1 MISSRSDLQ
10 HYLEQDRIADE
21 HKGRKPKVI
30 GGWPNLIWKYKIF
43 LRKAE
48 FYTNCGK
55 GISGKLLKIYY
66 KYRYTCLGIKLG
78 YTIPLNVIGP
88 GLSLPHYGT
97 VIING
102 TAKIGKNCRIMADV
116 CIGSTS
122 GINQAAHIGDNVY
135 IGAGAKILGDIKIGN
150 DVCVGAN
157 AVVTKNFENGVTIA
171 GIPAKVIS
179 HDKSH
184 KNISP
189 NLLKDLGEKCEE

>member
-21 HKGRKPKVI
+21 YKGSKPKVL

-43 LRKAE
+43 LRKTE

-55 GISGKLLKIYY
+55 GIAGKLLKMYY
-66 KYRYTCLGIKLG
+66 KYRYTHLGIRLG
-78 YTIPLNVIGP
+78 YTIPLNVIGS

-97 VIING
+97 IIING

-116 CIGSTS
+116 CVGSTS

-135 IGAGAKILGDIKIGN
+135 IGAGAKIIGNIKISDNVCIGANSVVLKDIK
-150 DVCVGAN
+150 DSVTVAGA
-157 AVVTKNFENGVTIA
+157 
-171 GIPAKVIS
+171 PAKVVSQKTAIA
-179 HDKSH
+179 
-184 KNISP
+184 
-189 NLLKDLGEKCEE
+189 NLSERLFIN